1 MYALSM
7 NLIIIHRAVLHKAH
21 GCHGKFFLSF
31 EGNTP
36 GYQAL
41 LSKNPIYY
49 EKPNHPRAAEMGEHQ
64 IQQAGVITSV
74 ELYLDGLIN

>member
-1 MYALSM
+1 MYAPSM
-7 NLIIIHRAVLHKAH
+7 NLIITHRAVLHKAH

-41 LSKNPIYY
+41 LSRNPIYY
-49 EKPNHPRAAEMGEHQ
+49 EKSNHHRAAERGEHQ
-64 IQQAGVITSV
+64 IQQARVIT
-74 ELYLDGLIN
+74 ECGTLLGRFD